1 MMHGSINIRLVCLFL
16 LNIEALPYLV
26 PSVAKM
32 QLLLHVARNSI
43 YEKLKTAEVKLRINV
58 PSKIIS

>member
-1 MMHGSINIRLVCLFL
+1 MTHGPTNIRLVCLFM

-26 PSVAKM
+26 SSVAKI

-43 YEKLKTAEVKLRINV
+43 YEKLKTAEVKTRINI
-58 PSKIIS
+58 PNKIVS